1 MGESMNQPKLEPKPI
16 MKTTLLVTFIAAG
29 MASAH
34 ISYTNRDLGTFSP
47 GNQSTSVSK
56 TGNISSTFGWA
67 YSTDDD
73 LGDSHRNRAFR
84 FTLLN
89 PGQVT
94 LTVQRTGAENILL
107 PALSIYSGL
116 SHIAPEAL
124 AHDSSPLS
132 LSHLASLGGV
142 QPKQGSFNALG
153 NWSIGNDDVYNTPGE
168 SLSGIAV
175 PASLRSFIY
184 QGNIA
189 DGTSANFGSAAGING
204 DGIADGYITGSFNLA
219 AGDYTIMV
227 GGGSYLTTP
236 PAGPYPIY
244 GVSVGLTVVPEP
256 SALAIPIMA
265 GAALVIRR
273 RRN

>member
-1 MGESMNQPKLEPKPI
+1 
-16 MKTTLLVTFIAAG
+16 MKTTLIIALVTLG
-29 MASAH
+29 NASAH

-47 GNQSTSVSK
+47 GNEWRSSIKSGT
-56 TGNISSTFGWA
+56 ISSTFGWA

-94 LTVQRTGAENILL
+94 LSVQRAGSGNILL

-116 SHIAPEAL
+116 VHIAPEAL
-124 AHDSSPLS
+124 AHDSSDLS
-132 LSHLASLGGV
+132 LAQFVGMS
-142 QPKQGSFNALG
+142 PKQGSFNALG
-153 NWSIGNDDVYNTPGE
+153 DWSIGNDDVYNLPGDL
-168 SLSGIAV
+168 LSGIAV
-175 PASLRSFIY
+175 PASLRTLTY

-189 DGTSANFGSAAGING
+189 DGDSSNFGSAAAING
-204 DGIADGYITGSFNLA
+204 DGIADGYVTGSFNLA

-236 PAGPYPIY
+236 PAGPYASY
-244 GVSVGLTVVPEP
+244 GVSMGLSVVPEP
-256 SALAIPIMA
+256 SALTITVMA

-273 RRN
+273 RRK

>member
-1 MGESMNQPKLEPKPI
+1 

-34 ISYTNRDLGTFSP
+34 VSYTGRDFGTFSP
-47 GNQSTSVSK
+47 GNQSTSVTR
-56 TGNISSTFGWA
+56 TGTISSTFGWA

-94 LTVQRTGAENILL
+94 LTVQRTGSGNILL
-107 PALSIYSGL
+107 PALSVYSGL
-116 SHIAPEAL
+116 AHIAPEAL

-132 LSHLASLGGV
+132 LTYLASLVGT
-142 QPKQGSFNALG
+142 QPKQGAFNALG
-153 NWSIGNDDVYNTPGE
+153 DWSIGNEDVYNTPGDP
-168 SLSGIAV
+168 LSGIAV
-175 PASLRSFIY
+175 PASLRTMTY

-189 DGTSANFGSAAGING
+189 DGGSSNFGSAAGING
-204 DGIADGYITGSFNLA
+204 DGNGDGFVTGTFNLA

-227 GGGSYLTTP
+227 GGGEYLTTP
-236 PAGPYPIY
+236 PAGPYTSY
-244 GVSVGLTVVPEP
+244 GVSVGLSVVPEP
-256 SALAIPIMA
+256 SAIAITVMA
-265 GAALVIRR
+265 GAAMVIRR